1 MLIQGHKR
9 FHTEAFGGVQELRDF
24 VSDHRDVIL
33 GKPTIL
39 LEPGDLERLGCFE
52 RTPDFVT
59 VDIVAR
65 HWAVIVIEPRGLSPE
80 SQAFRSLVKQE
91 QIARRSG
98 TRKTVADMI
107 INQVK
112 TRPSVLK
119 NFEAAGVHAIDV
131 RDALGEVF
139 SQDPFFDLIVEQP
152 SEAALAALTAA
163 APSFRVWPVR
173 KMVQEDVREN
183 VIYEVP
189 ESPRVRALELP
200 APRATDTPPKQ
211 PEVSAKPAEPAMTAP
226 PVAEPVVA
234 PKLEAPSAP
243 EQESQVESEPEP
255 GIVAAA
261 ESGPGPEVKPEAE
274 AHVDRTP
281 EPQGQ
286 AAAVADIEKVESH
299 KAPASSGKRIGF
311 AGRPHEPAFL
321 HVSEE
326 EIDISL
332 DELVKRGYLGIGERL
347 TKRYRWATGEVS
359 QFDGIIAADGG
370 FHVQEVKNAPTEA
383 RGMPEDG
390 MWRTGAGVTLADLKL
405 RYRKDAARTRSR

>member
-9 FHTEAFGGVQELRDF
+9 FHTEAFGGIQELRDF

-112 TRPSVLK
+112 SRPSVLK

-152 SEAALAALTAA
+152 SEAALQALTAA

-173 KMVQEDVREN
+173 KMVQEDAREN
-183 VIYEVP
+183 VIYEIP

-200 APRATDTPPKQ
+200 APRAADIPTRQ
-211 PEVSAKPAEPAMTAP
+211 PEVCAKPAEPMMTAP
-226 PVAEPVVA
+226 PVAESVVA
-234 PKLEAPSAP
+234 PKVEAPPAP
-243 EQESQVESEPEP
+243 KPESQAKPEP
-255 GIVAAA
+255 RPEIVAAA
-261 ESGPGPEVKPEAE
+261 LSEPKPEVKPGAE
-274 AHVDRTP
+274 TDVCRAP
-281 EPQGQ
+281 EPEGQ
-286 AAAVADIEKVESH
+286 ATVVADADKTELPKAAV
-299 KAPASSGKRIGF
+299 PSGKRIGF

-321 HVSEE
+321 QVSEE
-326 EIDISL
+326 EIDVSL

-359 QFDGIIAADGG
+359 QFDGIIATDGG
-370 FHVQEVKNAPTEA
+370 FHVQEVKKAPMDA

-390 MWRTGAGVTLADLKL
+390 MWRTGAGVTLADLKS
-405 RYRKDAARTRSR
+405 RYRKDAARAQSR